1 MFSRTETTFSAGA
14 AAERTLAMADLEER
28 IARNNLL
35 FREAN
40 EKIRAKSE
48 EHDHPLERI
57 PFLCECP
64 VEGCTTIVRLTPD
77 EYGSIRS
84 ESTHFFT
91 ARGHEQNEPTANVI
105 SRHDDYVVVE
115 KNVEGE

>member
-1 MFSRTETTFSAGA
+1 
-14 AAERTLAMADLEER
+14 MADIEER

-40 EKIRAKSE
+40 EKIRARSE
-48 EHDHPLERI
+48 EYDDPLERI

-64 VEGCTTIVRLTPD
+64 AEGCTTIVRLTPD

-84 ESTHFFT
+84 DSNRFFT
-91 ARGHEQNEPTANVI
+91 APEHERSEATAKVI
-105 SRHDDYVVVE
+105 SRNEHYVVVE
-115 KNVEGE
+115 KHV

>member
-1 MFSRTETTFSAGA
+1 MSYRTETTFSAHA

-84 ESTHFFT
+84 DSTHFFT
-91 ARGHEQNEPTANVI
+91 APGHEQAEATARVI
-105 SRHDDYVVVE
+105 SRTESYVVV
-115 KNVEGE
+115 KKSV